1 MPNGYTSV
9 LKAGQTLIPLKAKE
23 VFPNRSD
30 RKLIHEVLVYSSSK
44 GKFTSAIK
52 VAQKP
57 RRSMRFVSDHV
68 RFKNPPNSCIWQL
81 KYF

>member
-30 RKLIHEVLVYSSSK
+30 SKLIHEVLVYSSSRA
-44 GKFTSAIK
+44 SLQ
-52 VAQKP
+52 V
-57 RRSMRFVSDHV
+57 
-68 RFKNPPNSCIWQL
+68 QL
-81 KYF
+81 KWHKSLADPCDLSLTT

>member
-23 VFPNRSD
+23 VFPKRSD
-30 RKLIHEVLVYSSSK
+30 SKLIHQVLVYSSSK

-57 RRSMRFVSDHV
+57 RRSLRFV